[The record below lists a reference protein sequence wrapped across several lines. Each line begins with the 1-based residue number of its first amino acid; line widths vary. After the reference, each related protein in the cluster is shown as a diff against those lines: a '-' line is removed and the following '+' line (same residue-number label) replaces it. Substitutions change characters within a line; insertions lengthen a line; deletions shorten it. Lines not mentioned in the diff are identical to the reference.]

1 MRSSE
6 TRAANT
12 SMMDSIRYVAWNRSP
27 CIFQRGG
34 QRCRRASQSHSS
46 AFSLTIDSVSSEVAV
61 THSVEVVLYRDQ
73 TITVQPQR
81 TVGWREST
89 NHKIP
94 CNYVKTP
101 SRPPIARLSSLVMS
115 AFSSLHQA
123 RQKRCFYIITWIFVI
138 GRFAPFNGIPQT
150 VRSRDYQPP
159 ARFRRRRKPPC

>member
-34 QRCRRASQSHSS
+34 QRCRRASQSRSS

-81 TVGWREST
+81 TVGWCELT

-101 SRPPIARLSSLVMS
+101 SRPEQVPIVRLSSLVMT

-123 RQKRCFYIITWIFVI
+123 RQKRCFYIIT
-138 GRFAPFNGIPQT
+138 G
-150 VRSRDYQPP
+150 SL
-159 ARFRRRRKPPC
+159 